1 MRASSLSRALPGSRS
16 PRPHCWRTPWRFFR
30 ARRGHG
36 FSCLRRYGDRER
48 SSRDDKAFRELLEV
62 VTNPVARLK
71 LDWPQE
77 QENPRHSKLDDRFLS
92 GGQGERS
99 QHRSLPFFLDLH
111 DELSRSWSKP
121 YSSCI
126 FVPTMSIYSTI
137 VGAKV
142 QRYVTMP
149 QVETLAGY
157 LSPGSLSS
165 LKKPTLPT
173 KPCRLTSS
181 LVGKPP
187 GKC

>member
-1 MRASSLSRALPGSRS
+1 QSEPRTRVLLLLPKWKRRAPPLSATS
-16 PRPHCWRTPWRFFR
+16 
-30 ARRGHG
+30 
-36 FSCLRRYGDRER
+36 ER
-48 SSRDDKAFRELLEV
+48 SSRDDRAFEELLEV
-62 VTNPVARLK
+62 VTNAVARLK

-99 QHRSLPFFLDLH
+99 QHRSLPFFPDLH
-111 DELSRSWSKP
+111 DELSCSWSKP

-126 FVPTMSIYSTI
+126 FVPTTSIYSTI

-142 QRYVTMP
+142 QGYVMMP
-149 QVETLAGY
+149 QVEETLAGY
-157 LSPGSLSS
+157 LSPGNSSS

-181 LVGKPP
+181 LVRKAFQAA
-187 GKC
+187 